1 MSMNGLIIKICQ
13 NWLLIFA
20 AGARFFAGV
29 PGSSSSLCSN
39 QQSIKKQQFRLT
51 EPIIKVHI
59 PLNIFSR
66 DIRQDNPHSV
76 LRRSLL

>member
-1 MSMNGLIIKICQ
+1 MNGLIIKICQ

-29 PGSSSSLCSN
+29 PGSLLVALL
-39 QQSIKKQQFRLT
+39 QSTEYKKQQYRLT